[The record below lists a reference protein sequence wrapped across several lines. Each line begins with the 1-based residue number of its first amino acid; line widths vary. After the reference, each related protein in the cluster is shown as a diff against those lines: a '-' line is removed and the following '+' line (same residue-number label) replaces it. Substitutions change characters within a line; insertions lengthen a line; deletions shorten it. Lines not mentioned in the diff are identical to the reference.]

1 MILIIAMIV
10 VFFNL
15 CQLPPSFLQTDDQ
28 YPETAVERNAD
39 SGQYQMSLLLSTII
53 TIPMVYDLFLDS
65 FSFRVPNIT
74 EATFCLS
81 RILLVLALTI
91 PNLWIFCVSDDVNIS
106 SHIIAMVIFQ
116 VASHGCVCILLTIYN
131 LKRLT
136 GPICISAIIFC
147 IVGAELYLRQ
157 RVPGVGLFF
166 YALAYCHFLYILSA
180 WATDWIRSGRK
191 TEISDL
197 VNATCFTSLFI
208 LSAGSFAV
216 EMMYKGGY
224 TSTSASSINY
234 LHLVFTVVLMAL
246 PNQIAKFNVRIMQR
260 KTEEKEAFIRYI
272 SHEIRTPLNTVFLGM
287 NFIKDEL
294 DAIAPLVLENVAV
307 MLDTLNEVSNCC
319 EVAISIVNDL
329 LTFDKLEEG
338 KMTLDLKETDI
349 ESYLTQTLKPFD
361 IQARG
366 KDIAISF
373 VVEDSKENWGNSN
386 VLWLDQ
392 AKMGQV
398 IRNLVSNAVKFT
410 PARGTVCVSISQI
423 KVHVP
428 DAKAKRNRRGTSSL
442 PFFPQIAIR
451 EPLRTLGHKI
461 APLISRKHSLRG
473 QKYSGQSISQDG
485 SSPQSEPHINYLRI
499 EVKDS
504 GAGISEDN
512 QKKLFGQYVQFN
524 AGNLQQGN
532 GSGLG
537 LWISKGIT
545 ELHGGT
551 YVLAYVL
558 ACFFLLILITRYE
571 FTFLCVINL
580 HLFFFYF
587 IQSRILVLLLF
598 IFINFCIFK

>member
-1 MILIIAMIV
+1 
-10 VFFNL
+10 
-15 CQLPPSFLQTDDQ
+15 
-28 YPETAVERNAD
+28 
-39 SGQYQMSLLLSTII
+39 
-53 TIPMVYDLFLDS
+53 
-65 FSFRVPNIT
+65 
-74 EATFCLS
+74 
-81 RILLVLALTI
+81 
-91 PNLWIFCVSDDVNIS
+91 
-106 SHIIAMVIFQ
+106 
-116 VASHGCVCILLTIYN
+116 
-131 LKRLT
+131 
-136 GPICISAIIFC
+136 
-147 IVGAELYLRQ
+147 
-157 RVPGVGLFF
+157 
-166 YALAYCHFLYILSA
+166 
-180 WATDWIRSGRK
+180 
-191 TEISDL
+191 
-197 VNATCFTSLFI
+197 
-208 LSAGSFAV
+208 
-216 EMMYKGGY
+216 
-224 TSTSASSINY
+224 
-234 LHLVFTVVLMAL
+234 MAL
-246 PNQIAKFNVRIMQR
+246 PNQMAKLNVRIMQR

-392 AKMGQV
+392 SKMGQV

-410 PARGTVCVSISQI
+410 PARGTVCVSISQV

-428 DAKAKRNRRGTSSL
+428 DAKGKRNRRGTNGL
-442 PFFPQIAIR
+442 PSFPQIAIR
-451 EPLRTLGHKI
+451 EPLRTLGHRI

-473 QKYSGQSISQDG
+473 QKYSGHGISQDG
-485 SSPQSEPHINYLRI
+485 SLPQSEPHVNYLRI

-504 GAGISEDN
+504 GAGISEEN

-524 AGNLQQGN
+524 AGKLQQGN

-551 YVLAYVL
+551 CVLIYVLI
-558 ACFFLLILITRYE
+558 CFFFLILIMCYKS
-571 FTFLCVINL
+571 N
-580 HLFFFYF
+580 FF
-587 IQSRILVLLLF
+587 
-598 IFINFCIFK
+598 